1 MKTKKIT
8 FRLPKDLVTVVDKY
22 VKNSELYLNRSEFI
36 REAIKVKLLKE
47 NPDLLHKAVVN
58 DEI

>member
-1 MKTKKIT
+1 
-8 FRLPKDLVTVVDKY
+8 LPKDLVTVVDKY